1 MAQKIPSASSTS
13 PMLITSRMIGIGR
26 GMTSPKS
33 PPPATN
39 SATVSARRR
48 KWKGSLAITDS
59 SKPAAMKAASQIGI
73 WPALTRTA
81 TMFAP
86 MPTAAIWSPGTRQLP
101 HSQTKI
107 RP

>member
-1 MAQKIPSASSTS
+1 
-13 PMLITSRMIGIGR
+13 MLITSRMIGIGS

-33 PPPATN
+33 PPLATK

-48 KWKGSLAITDS
+48 KWKGSLAMTDS
-59 SKPAAMKAASQIGI
+59 SKPAAKKAADQIGI
-73 WPALTRTA
+73 WPALRRTA
-81 TMFAP
+81 AMFAP

-101 HSQTKI
+101 QSQMKI